1 MTGKTMPR
9 PREVTFLPPLSMPL
23 TFLDRASRMPA
34 KRETSEEHKKTV
46 EKNIEKL
53 IEKLSEKEAYAE
65 SRVNSYREIN
75 LARLLH
81 KNRETI
87 EKEE

>member
-1 MTGKTMPR
+1 MSGKTTPR

-23 TFLDRASRMPA
+23 TFLDRASRMPP
-34 KRETSEEHKKTV
+34 KREAPEEHKKTV

-53 IEKLSEKEAYAE
+53 IEKLSEKEAYAA
-65 SRVNSYREIN
+65 SCVNSYREIH
-75 LARLLH
+75 LAPRLH

-87 EKEE
+87 EKQE